1 MRFFPRSP
9 LPSLGHLKLPEKWAT
24 IAAMAQLQLIVGLS
38 LKNRKVRQR
47 IKIMNDD

>member
-9 LPSLGHLKLPEKWAT
+9 LPSLGHLKLPKKWST

-38 LKNRKVRQR
+38 LKKPEGKTEEKN
-47 IKIMNDD
+47 NE